1 VNAQRPNLISNNIY
15 GNQCRTDLRSS
26 NPTCR
31 WYNRGAFDVPALGTL
46 GTAGRASLLGPGNW
60 TVDFGL
66 SRLFRI
72 VEGQT
77 MEFRMEA
84 SNVFNHTNF
93 LNPNSSISS
102 TQFGRITSADDPRII
117 QFGLKYNF

>member
-1 VNAQRPNLISNNIY
+1 V
-15 GNQCRTDLRSS
+15 
-26 NPTCR
+26 
-31 WYNRGAFDVPALGTL
+31 
-46 GTAGRASLLGPGNW
+46 
-60 TVDFGL
+60 
-66 SRLFRI
+66 FRI

-93 LNPNSSISS
+93 LNPNSNISGA
-102 TQFGRITSADDPRII
+102 QFGRITSAEDPRII